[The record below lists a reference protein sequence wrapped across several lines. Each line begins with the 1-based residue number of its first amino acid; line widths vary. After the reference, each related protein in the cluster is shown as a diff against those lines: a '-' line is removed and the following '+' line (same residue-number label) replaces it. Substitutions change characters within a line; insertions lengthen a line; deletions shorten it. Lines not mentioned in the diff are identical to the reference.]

1 MQCGLVDLDEAA
13 KKKKPTVDELI
24 AECEARDLELPRSGS
39 TVKKTGR
46 DKTGTK
52 IGKAYFV
59 GLLRAANGNKRY
71 LKLQSDAAA
80 KATREAVDALFE
92 VPCRAIL
99 RQQARK

>member
-1 MQCGLVDLDEAA
+1 VQCGLVDLDEAA
-13 KKKKPTVDELI
+13 KKKKPTVGELI

-46 DKTGTK
+46 DSTGTK
-52 IGKAYFV
+52 IGKEYFV

-80 KATREAVDALFE
+80 KAAAWDGDDAARAMAVEDGPSIEL
-92 VPCRAIL
+92 
-99 RQQARK
+99 